1 MRELDRD
8 YRILTHI
15 VSYCDQIDMAVEHF
29 GQMKLS
35 PLPDIWQRGWF
46 YYIANLQPDHF
57 TERHLC
63 LWLTVHKAGDWSLS
77 SPNHPA
83 FSTKKSDVFL
93 HPCHCFHEA
102 AQLQYIALL
111 QTGDGGYCTWN
122 CLLIPFGTSMESCGG
137 AARYGRSWLGW

>member
-57 TERHLC
+57 AERHLRS
-63 LWLTVHKAGDWSLS
+63 WLAVHKAAIGACQV
-77 SPNHPA
+77 P
-83 FSTKKSDVFL
+83 
-93 HPCHCFHEA
+93 
-102 AQLQYIALL
+102 IALHFPRKN
-111 QTGDGGYCTWN
+111 QMFFS
-122 CLLIPFGTSMESCGG
+122 IPAIAFTRPPS
-137 AARYGRSWLGW
+137 YNI